1 MGSTP
6 VGYLYTPQ
14 QLAGGGRYGPK
25 TKIGN
30 WSEDLSLEEVKLDS
44 NLRYDL
50 DLTSLDAMNV
60 IMALEDEFG
69 QEAGIEQILELQ
81 TVQQLVDY
89 LLSLLQQPK

>member
-1 MGSTP
+1 M
-6 VGYLYTPQ
+6 
-14 QLAGGGRYGPK
+14 QL
-25 TKIGN
+25 
-30 WSEDLSLEEVKLDS
+30 SEEKVREVCLETIARELDLRLKDVKLDS
-44 NLRYDL
+44 NLRDDL

-69 QEAGIEQILELQ
+69 QEADIEQILELQ

>member
-1 MGSTP
+1 M
-6 VGYLYTPQ
+6 
-14 QLAGGGRYGPK
+14 QLSEEKILEVCLK
-25 TKIGN
+25 TIAR
-30 WSEDLSLEEVKLDS
+30 ELDLPLEEVKLNS
-44 NLRYDL
+44 NLRDDL

-69 QEAGIEQILELQ
+69 QEADIEQILELQ

>member
-1 MGSTP
+1 M
-6 VGYLYTPQ
+6 
-14 QLAGGGRYGPK
+14 QLSEEKIREVCLK
-25 TKIGN
+25 TIAR
-30 WSEDLSLEEVKLDS
+30 ELDLPLEEVKPDS
-44 NLRYDL
+44 NLRDDL

-69 QEAGIEQILELQ
+69 READIEQILELQ

>member
-1 MGSTP
+1 MLGVS
-6 VGYLYTPQ
+6 LM
-14 QLAGGGRYGPK
+14 QL
-25 TKIGN
+25 
-30 WSEDLSLEEVKLDS
+30 SEEKLRDICLETISRELDLPLKDVKLDS
-44 NLRYDL
+44 NLRDDL

-69 QEAGIEQILELQ
+69 QEADIEQILELQ